1 MSEVIVSYK
10 DSAGKY
16 KTTSQE
22 CADETEETAFLNK
35 LISRGHKIIGIFWVF
50 IVDVLVFY

>member
-35 LISRGHKIIGIFWVF
+35 LISRGHKIIGIF
-50 IVDVLVFY
+50 